1 MAQLAIATHTEHSR
15 ATQRPTVRGKF
26 LYIGNEKFWV
36 KGVSYGTFAQ
46 DEKGEERLVPE
57 IVERDFAQIAE
68 NGFNVVRTYTVPP
81 RWLLDTALRKGL
93 RVMVGI
99 PVEVPVALIDE
110 PGKQEEIEA
119 WVRTCLRTC
128 AGHPAVFCYTIG
140 NEVAPSVVRWHGR
153 RRIQRF
159 LHRLYRLAKEEDPDV
174 LVTYVNFPTTEYLEL
189 PFLDFLCFNVY
200 LETQGPLREYI
211 ARLHNLSDDRP
222 LLLAEVGLDSLR
234 NGEEKQ
240 AETLDWQ
247 VRASFRSGCCGVVI
261 YSWTDEW
268 YRWGDLVKDWN
279 FGLTTRDRNPKPA
292 LQAVRKALG
301 ESPFPKSMLWPK
313 VSVVVCTH
321 NGAST
326 IRETLDGLLKL
337 DYPAFEVIVVNDGS
351 TDATSQI
358 AAEYPFKLINTEN
371 QGLSQARNTGIEV
384 SDGEVI
390 AFIDD
395 DAYPDIHWLRFL
407 ALGFMEGEYVG
418 VGGPNLPPLGDGWKA
433 AAIANAPGP
442 NPVLLSDKV
451 AEHIP
456 GCNMALRKDA
466 LREVGGFDPIFRAA
480 GDDVDMCWRLQ
491 EQGGTIGFSSAAVVW
506 HHRRNSF
513 HKYWKQQRSY
523 GKAEAM
529 LEKKWPGKY
538 DALGQLKWAGR
549 IYGRGVLRD
558 LSSLRG
564 RVYQGVWGSA
574 SFQSLYQTSN
584 SLWSLTLAPEWYLA
598 VGMLAGMFLLSFNL
612 IVSIILGIFLVL
624 GIGLPTVEAAL
635 NAHRARFNP
644 TGRRSRIQRL
654 RSRGALFFLLL
665 IQPLARLRGRLTAGL
680 TPWRRHGMKTRPSLL
695 PFTMKLWRID
705 WRSPE
710 DDLRNLRTQLQD
722 SGAIVG
728 IGGEYDRWDLQ
739 VQGGLLGGSRLR
751 LAMQP
756 YGAGKQLFR
765 YRITPRYSWFTI
777 AASAPFAVI
786 STAAGLS
793 GSWVQCA
800 ASGIITALV
809 VIRAVGDAGFAAG
822 IIRDTLKRSGA
833 S

>member
-1 MAQLAIATHTEHSR
+1 MAQLAITTHAERSR
-15 ATQRPTVRGKF
+15 ATQRPAVRGKF
-26 LYIGNEKFWV
+26 LYVGEEKFWV

-46 DEKGEERLVPE
+46 DEKGEEQLLPE
-57 IVERDFAQIAE
+57 VVERDFAQIAE

-99 PVEVPVALIDE
+99 PVEVPMVLIDE
-110 PGKQEEIEA
+110 PGKPEEIGA
-119 WVRTCLRTC
+119 WVRTRLRTC

-159 LHRLYRLAKEEDPDV
+159 LHRLYLLAKEEDPDA

-247 VRASFRSGCCGVVI
+247 VRTAFRSGCCGVVI

-292 LQAVRKALG
+292 LQAVRKALD
-301 ESPFPKSMLWPK
+301 ESPFPKSTLWPK
-313 VSVVVCTH
+313 VSVVVCSH
-321 NGAST
+321 NGALT
-326 IRETLDGLLKL
+326 IRETLDGLLQL

-371 QGLSQARNTGIEV
+371 QGLSQARNTGVEV
-384 SDGEVI
+384 ADGEII

-407 ALGFMEGEYVG
+407 ALCFMEDEYVG

-433 AAIANAPGP
+433 TAISNAPGP
-442 NPVLLSDKV
+442 NPVLLSDKL

-480 GDDVDMCWRLQ
+480 GDDVDICWRLQ
-491 EQGGTIGFSSAAVVW
+491 ERGGLIGFTPAAVVW
-506 HHRRNSF
+506 HHRRNTF
-513 HKYWKQQRSY
+513 YKYWRQQQGY

-529 LEKKWPGKY
+529 LERKWPGKY
-538 DALGQLKWAGR
+538 DVLGQMRWAGR
-549 IYGRGVLRD
+549 IYGRGFLRD
-558 LSSLRG
+558 LSFLRG

-574 SFQSLYQTSN
+574 SFQSLYQSSN
-584 SLWSLTLAPEWYLA
+584 SLWSLALAPEWYLA
-598 VGMLAGMFLLSFNL
+598 IGLLALMLLLSFNF
-612 IVSIILGIFLVL
+612 ISTIILGFFLAA
-624 GIGLPTVEAAL
+624 GIGLPTAEAVM
-635 NAHRARFNP
+635 NAQRARFGP
-644 TGRRSRIQRL
+644 AGRSGLLQRL
-654 RSRGALFFLLL
+654 RFRISVFFLLL
-665 IQPLARLRGRLTAGL
+665 MQPLARLSGRLNAGL
-680 TPWRRHGMKTRPSLL
+680 TPWRRHGMKTGQRLL
-695 PFTMKLWRID
+695 PLTMRLWRSD
-705 WRSPE
+705 WREP
-710 DDLRNLRTQLQD
+710 DDELRNLRAQLQD

-728 IGGEYDRWDLQ
+728 VGGEYDRWDLQ
-739 VQGGLLGGSRLR
+739 VQGGLLGGSRLC
-751 LAMQP
+751 LAMQSF
-756 YGAGKQLFR
+756 GSGKQLFR
-765 YRITPRYSWFTI
+765 YRVTPKYSWL
-777 AASAPFAVI
+777 AVVLSAPFVII
-786 STAAGLS
+786 STAAWLS

-800 ASGIITALV
+800 LAGLIAVLV
-809 VIRAVGDAGFAAG
+809 VIRAVDDAGFATG
-822 IIRDTLKRSGA
+822 TIRDVLKRSGA
-833 S
+833 L